1 MCEISYLNL
10 HLISSKQ
17 LIKIV
22 IMMDLFALQF
32 SNICNISFMLIM
44 FIRKFQLRLSC
55 NLMIS
60 FSEKSVQ
67 CRKCLCEL
75 FL

>member
-1 MCEISYLNL
+1 MCEIPNLNL

-17 LIKIV
+17 FIKIV
-22 IMMDLFALQF
+22 IMMDLLQF

-60 FSEKSVQ
+60 FSEKSLQ